1 MRKCKPE
8 KIIKSKLVE
17 CDDTGIKINP
27 VKKMKSHYRVIWI
40 QLWCNFTNLPYK
52 GNYVGKLKPENNL
65 ILIKVSRM

>member
-27 VKKMKSHYRVIWI
+27 VKK
-40 QLWCNFTNLPYK
+40 N
-52 GNYVGKLKPENNL
+52 E
-65 ILIKVSRM
+65 VSL